1 MGIARPQE
9 MAVGARVV
17 PNAAHTQKG
26 MSPMTMMRSLPQLK
40 MIINRKLT
48 PEDAMVECH
57 ALWSEKNGEKCKFCE
72 SQGAIGKD
80 LISQARKILGKDEPA
95 TAKDE

>member
-1 MGIARPQE
+1 
-9 MAVGARVV
+9 
-17 PNAAHTQKG
+17 
-26 MSPMTMMRSLPQLK
+26 
-40 MIINRKLT
+40 
-48 PEDAMVECH
+48 MVECH

-95 TAKDE
+95 AAKDE

>member
-1 MGIARPQE
+1 M
-9 MAVGARVV
+9 
-17 PNAAHTQKG
+17 
-26 MSPMTMMRSLPQLK
+26 K
-40 MIINRKLT
+40 MIINRNMA
-48 PEDAMVECH
+48 PADAMAECH